1 LIVFL
6 DVQHS
11 IAVFG
16 PHGNGY
22 APVHSGT
29 APSRSNVARVLA
41 RPIGYLGDLWQRSMI
56 LPEWIVEYQTIK
68 WRSQAAGG
76 AKFDL
81 AQARF
86 HVANAE
92 VFDVAMGEAQR
103 ARLELERAANYLLES
118 EALITGELNPILESI
133 RQEIVAAEIDSITT
147 SPDNTERYEKIKAE
161 LDHISALL

>member
-1 LIVFL
+1 MSRLPFSNFCLIVILIVFL

-16 PHGNGY
+16 PRGSAYVHG
-22 APVHSGT
+22 ASSTRLSPAH
-29 APSRSNVARVLA
+29 ALA
-41 RPIGYLGDLWQRSMI
+41 GPLGCLGDLWQRSMI

-68 WRSQAAGG
+68 WSSKAAGG

-92 VFDVAMGEAQR
+92 VFDVAVGEAQR
-103 ARLELERAANYLLES
+103 ARIELGRAANYLLES
-118 EALITGELNPILESI
+118 EALTRGELKASIESI
-133 RQEIVAAEIDSITT
+133 RHEIVAQ
-147 SPDNTERYEKIKAE
+147 KANR
-161 LDHISALL
+161 